1 MAEKP
6 IKWTKLKVSEAGKS
20 QDVYVPMTGDRQ
32 EEHDLIE
39 FAVQKTKS
47 DLAKK
52 PEREKSKYTPDQIGG
67 ALNEYNKWK
76 KKYKDSGTRKYY

>member
-20 QDVYVPMTGDRQ
+20 QDVYVPMTGDRH
-32 EEHDLIE
+32 EEHDLME

-52 PEREKSKYTPDQIGG
+52 PDREKPRYSSEEVGGVLKEYTAWRRNYKDKGS
-67 ALNEYNKWK
+67 
-76 KKYKDSGTRKYY
+76 KKYY